1 MNADTTIFRTE
12 GISFCIIPAY
22 EQRKNPQPSS
32 RGFPCGSY
40 WAKLE
45 QSSYIGKTWGEEM
58 CSLPGEG
65 LEWWSIF
72 IAYVTHLSSNWGWE
86 GWEKNGLN
94 FMQVIF
100 LLEISLK
107 PSADW
112 VPLTFGNMTF
122 FCSRDCI
129 MILRPALVR
138 SREPILIKYIIYL
151 KVTSR

>member
-1 MNADTTIFRTE
+1 MNADTTISRTE
-12 GISFCIIPAY
+12 GISSCIIPFY

-32 RGFPCGSY
+32 RGFPFGSY

-45 QSSYIGKTWGEEM
+45 QSNYIGKTSREEM
-58 CSLPGEG
+58 CSLPVEG
-65 LEWWSIF
+65 LEWWSVF
-72 IAYVTHLSSNWGWE
+72 IAYVTRLSSNWGWE

-100 LLEISLK
+100 LLEILLQ

-112 VPLTFGNMTF
+112 VPLTFGNMPF

-138 SREPILIKYIIYL
+138 SREPILIIYNI
-151 KVTSR
+151 